1 MHVCKEC
8 PRERWVT
15 EFLYGLRT
23 VADEEQI
30 REFRFKKWITVN
42 QSMLIDVVQPVD
54 EFMSLSTLREAAAQH
69 TRHPYVAKEQSKFLE
84 ILCDS
89 LSSE

>member
-1 MHVCKEC
+1 MRVCKEC
-8 PRERWVT
+8 PREGWVA

-23 VADEEQI
+23 VADKEQI
-30 REFRFKKWITVN
+30 REFRFKKWITVD
-42 QSMLIDVVQPVD
+42 QTTLIDVVQPMVG
-54 EFMSLSTLREAAAQH
+54 EATAQL
-69 TRHPYVAKEQSKFLE
+69 TRHPYVAKVQSKFLE